1 MHIDGRR
8 ITLRSSF
15 FFKLSSSGLRK
26 EGELIYER
34 ISRQFAAR
42 ERGFLFGI
50 LGFEELMETMMN

>member
-34 ISRQFAAR
+34 ILRQFAAR
-42 ERGFLFGI
+42 ERGFFFGI
-50 LGFEELMETMMN
+50 LGFEDLEMMMN